1 MRRATIALMS
11 ALALCAGCS
20 STRRPVDTYSLLVPS
35 DAGWAARDNQG
46 TAIIAVPESAALGI
60 FAEPFIV
67 ERRGVRLVRELY
79 RTWSP
84 RPGMM
89 LAVALTDAINATGSN
104 VAQVGSP
111 DDARWVVQTLIRDWS
126 YQATP
131 SGLVARIE
139 VDLAVSDERQH
150 ATMLHTSFVAA
161 KCADASSYDALIAAF
176 DSSLKQVCAQC
187 VAQIASAA
195 K

>member
-35 DAGWAARDNQG
+35 DAGWAARDSQG
-46 TAIIAVPESAALGI
+46 KDIVAVPESAALGI

-126 YQATP
+126 YQSTP

-139 VDLAVSDERQH
+139 VDLALSDERRH
-150 ATMLHTSFVAA
+150 ATVLHTSVAA
-161 KCADASSYDALIAAF
+161 ESCAAASSYDGLIAAF
-176 DSSLKQVCAQC
+176 GSSLRQVCAQS
-187 VAQIASAA
+187 VAQIGPAT